1 MGVQVTINTLVGQS
15 PFDIYICQSDGTSCY
30 YIATITTV
38 PYVFDIPEPYNTQTT
53 YMVKAIDD
61 NGCVISDV
69 GVVV

>member
-15 PFDIYICQSDGTSCY
+15 PFDIYICQSNGTNCY

-38 PYVFDIPEPYNTQTT
+38 PFVFDIPEPYNTQTT